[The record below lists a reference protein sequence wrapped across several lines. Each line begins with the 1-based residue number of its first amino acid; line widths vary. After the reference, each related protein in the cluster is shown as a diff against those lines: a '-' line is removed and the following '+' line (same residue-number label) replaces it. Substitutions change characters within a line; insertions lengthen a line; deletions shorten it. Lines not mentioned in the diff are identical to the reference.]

1 MGLDDAGAGGR
12 GRSRAQTH
20 DNTRLSPG
28 QKPGYHGSH
37 CTLSSLISS
46 VAKSGGVAAPYANPY
61 GERGKNAAIEG
72 SCLAQL
78 VKRVS
83 SAARTAL
90 TEQVRRAYCA
100 ELTDGPRSFA
110 AVAWACRGTVPN

>member
-1 MGLDDAGAGGR
+1 M
-12 GRSRAQTH
+12 
-20 DNTRLSPG
+20 
-28 QKPGYHGSH
+28 
-37 CTLSSLISS
+37 
-46 VAKSGGVAAPYANPY
+46 
-61 GERGKNAAIEG
+61 
-72 SCLAQL
+72 

-100 ELTDGPRSFA
+100 ELPDGPRSFA